1 MCKGGTVLV
10 ITNQEPARSCSAPS
24 PTEPMNY
31 ENLYNIEM
39 ESHSV
44 MILFFVAGVLGNLCY
59 VGKFE
64 FGIVLFDL
72 RDGQTNE

>member
-1 MCKGGTVLV
+1 
-10 ITNQEPARSCSAPS
+10 
-24 PTEPMNY
+24 
-31 ENLYNIEM
+31 M

-44 MILFFVAGVLGNLCY
+44 MIFFFVAGVLGNLCY

-72 RDGQTNE
+72 HDGQTNE